1 MARTALALLLFL
13 GVIRPPVAP
22 GQSFDLTGF
31 WQDEHG
37 TRYRLRHVG
46 SELYWYMDGAPRV
59 VNVFAG
65 TIAGRE
71 VTGTWADLPG
81 GELRNSGQLALRIE
95 SNDRFV
101 KVGES
106 QSYGGSVWTRQ
117 GTAAVVPPPAPA
129 AAGASWGT
137 NATAFRG
144 QNGRRVTYLCPP
156 GGAPGNVWGTDV
168 YTDDSSVCTAAVHAG
183 LISLAGGGAVE
194 IEIRSGLP
202 GYLGSSRNG
211 VSSSGYGAWHASYVF
226 TRSGAAPPVAAVAP
240 PIAWGTTAV
249 SHRGQNGQRLR
260 FLCPPSGTPGGVWG
274 TDVYTDDSS
283 ICTAA
288 VHAGLISAA
297 AGGTVQIEI
306 RPGLPAYVG
315 SARYGIASAGYGAWH
330 GSYAFVGR

>member
-129 AAGASWGT
+129 A
-137 NATAFRG
+137 
-144 QNGRRVTYLCPP
+144 

-211 VSSSGYGAWHASYVF
+211 VSSSGYGAWPAS
-226 TRSGAAPPVAAVAP
+226 
-240 PIAWGTTAV
+240 
-249 SHRGQNGQRLR
+249 
-260 FLCPPSGTPGGVWG
+260 
-274 TDVYTDDSS
+274 
-283 ICTAA
+283 
-288 VHAGLISAA
+288 
-297 AGGTVQIEI
+297 
-306 RPGLPAYVG
+306 
-315 SARYGIASAGYGAWH
+315 
-330 GSYAFVGR
+330 